1 MKKTLTRAGV
11 AVSLCLAFVA
21 GYAIAETPREEAVE
35 HPRIAAAIH
44 EMEDAIAY
52 MDAAPHDFGGHKAK
66 AIEAT
71 RHAVEQ
77 LKLALVYRAKQDTKH
92 GK

>member
-1 MKKTLTRAGV
+1 MKNWTRVTV
-11 AVSLCLAFVA
+11 AVALCFAFVA
-21 GYAIAETPREEAVE
+21 GYAFAETPREEAAE
-35 HPRIAAAIH
+35 HPRIANAIH

-52 MDAAPHDFGGHKAK
+52 MEAAPHDFGGHKAK

-77 LKLALVYRAKQDTKH
+77 LKLALAFRAKQDTKH